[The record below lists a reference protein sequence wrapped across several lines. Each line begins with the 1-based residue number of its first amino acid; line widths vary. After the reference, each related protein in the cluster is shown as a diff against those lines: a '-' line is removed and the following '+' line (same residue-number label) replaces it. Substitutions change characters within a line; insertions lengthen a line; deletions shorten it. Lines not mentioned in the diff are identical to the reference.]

1 MLAGL
6 MGVENQ
12 HICSVQS
19 QRQFALVSTF
29 RARRQ
34 LRPGKGDRAETKA
47 TTDNEVIGRV
57 CRRSQLHSTLLQ
69 PWSEAGDVTIEET
82 LNVLFCNALCD
93 PN

>member
-1 MLAGL
+1 
-6 MGVENQ
+6 MGIENQ

-47 TTDNEVIGRV
+47 TADNEE
-57 CRRSQLHSTLLQ
+57 SASLHLAPALVRDC
-69 PWSEAGDVTIEET
+69 DVTIEET